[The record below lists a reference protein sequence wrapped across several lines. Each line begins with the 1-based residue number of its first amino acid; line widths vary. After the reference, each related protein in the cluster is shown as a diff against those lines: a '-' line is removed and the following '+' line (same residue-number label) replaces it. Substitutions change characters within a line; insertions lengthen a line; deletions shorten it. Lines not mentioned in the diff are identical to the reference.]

1 MGGANRRSDIPVMAV
16 PRARRPAARVLLVAS
31 SLVAGALLT
40 ACAPPAPADPTR
52 ADDPA
57 EGEAGDEAADARAAS
72 GGLSLTASA
81 QAAAAGDQLV
91 WLSSER
97 EALQRGRDERRP
109 VLVHFDSQWCADCK
123 RLKQETF
130 GDPRVKAQAGRFVA
144 VRIDATNDED
154 PQVSAV
160 LQKYTVINVPTL
172 ILLDSSGHEQRRI
185 TELVSPET
193 LLHEIDQVH

>member
-40 ACAPPAPADPTR
+40 ACAPPAPSDPTR

-57 EGEAGDEAADARAAS
+57 EGEAGDEAADARA
-72 GGLSLTASA
+72 TSA
-81 QAAAAGDQLV
+81 GAAAAGDQLV